1 MAHQPREGDRGQTTL
16 IEIAWANK
24 AALGGKIQN
33 VLVRTVHAVMMLRN
47 IGNCQKLPTK
57 HNRHGFLCLPMP
69 QSNRLIR
76 QHATH

>member
-1 MAHQPREGDRGQTTL
+1 GDRGQPTL

-33 VLVRTVHAVMMLRN
+33 ALVRTVHVVIMLRN
-47 IGNCQKLPTK
+47 VGSCQELPTK
-57 HNRHGFLCLPMP
+57 HNGHGFLCLPMP

-76 QHATH
+76 QHVTH